1 MPAGDPGPP
10 GPRGAVRGAIRLVA
24 RAELRERCWS
34 LLALGVVLGLVG
46 GLVLGAVALGERTAT
61 AYPRLVEAV
70 HLDDARLIVPADR
83 PAVVEALP
91 TLPGVAALWLTEAWV
106 GQVDGPQ
113 LQYVSLAAGT
123 APHPELVTPV
133 IVAGRGADPAAADEV
148 VVSERL
154 AEHGFG
160 LGATL
165 PLRMLTLEDMARFA
179 VGFTPHGPATSVRV
193 VGVARMPGWGQALP
207 DVLAGPGFAR
217 ALAGT
222 GIGHAAYVRLDPAPD
237 AAARFDAAVAGV
249 SVGQPSIVGDYLTPG
264 VEFPRTPD
272 PAVQAAE
279 RALLIGVG
287 LFALVVG
294 LGVLQVVGLGLLRTA
309 GAARAARSVEAALGM
324 TRAQSVAARVVAAG
338 PAAAVAALL
347 GAGVVVA
354 AGVLA
359 PLGSQARF
367 EPEPGFRGQWALALA
382 GGATLGALFLL
393 VSAVTAA
400 FAWRRRALAVPE
412 PAPVRPDSPAA
423 VLGGS
428 LCRWPTV
435 LLGSRLAQ
443 AGTRRG
449 VPPAVTVL
457 AAAAAVA
464 GIVATVTVG
473 ASLDRLV
480 ATPERWAGGADIT
493 IADSREPDVVA
504 LVEDPRVAA
513 LAITD
518 TAYARLA
525 SGDPLGIVSI
535 AARKGAPPVEL
546 VSGRLPAA
554 PDEVAVNPRLA
565 AERGLSAGDRL
576 DTLATDG
583 TPHPMTVVGIAVV
596 PNENHGPLGQDL
608 LATGDGLL
616 AVSPER
622 NFPLLTTHV
631 YARAG
636 TAEALAAEL
645 GGRLEL
651 APQSVPDAI
660 RNLGDLGR
668 LPDVLAVVL
677 AVVAGTGLTHSLLV
691 GARRLAR
698 EMAVFSVLGA
708 TPGQVRATLGL
719 LAAATAVPAVVLGV
733 PIGLGVARL
742 FWWQVASTIGVGGD
756 IAVPVGPIA
765 LLIAAVPLG
774 AALIAAVP
782 ALRARTPAVA
792 SLAAL

>member
-1 MPAGDPGPP
+1 MPARDAGAPGT
-10 GPRGAVRGAIRLVA
+10 RGAVRLVA
-24 RAELRERCWS
+24 RAELRERGWS

-46 GLVLGAVALGERTAT
+46 GVVLGAVAVGERTAT

-83 PAVVEALP
+83 PALIEALP
-91 TLPGVAALWLTEAWV
+91 TLPGVADAWLTEAWV
-106 GQVDGPQ
+106 AQVGGPQ
-113 LQYVSLAAGT
+113 VQFMSLAAGT
-123 APHPELVTPV
+123 ASHPGLVTPV
-133 IVAGRGADPAAADEV
+133 VVDGRAADPAAADEV
-148 VVSERL
+148 VVSERV
-154 AEHGFG
+154 AEHGMG
-160 LGATL
+160 VGTVL

-179 VGFTPHGPATSVRV
+179 VGFTPHGPATTVRV
-193 VGVARMPGWGQALP
+193 VGVARMPAWGQALP
-207 DVLAGPGFAR
+207 DVLAGPAFAR

-222 GIGHAAYVRLDPAPD
+222 GIGHSAYVRLDPGPD
-237 AAARFDAAVAGV
+237 AAARFDEAVAAFAAA
-249 SVGQPSIVGDYLTPG
+249 QPSIVGEYLTPG
-264 VEFPRTPD
+264 VEHPRAPD

-279 RALLIGVG
+279 RALLLGVG

-294 LGVLQVVGLGLLRTA
+294 LGALQVVGLGLLRTA
-309 GAARAARSVEAALGM
+309 GTARAARSVESALGM
-324 TRAQSVAARVVAAG
+324 TAAQSVAARVGAAV
-338 PAAAVAALL
+338 PAAAVAGLL

-354 AGVLA
+354 AGTLA

-367 EPEPGFRGQWALALA
+367 EPEPGFRPQWALALA
-382 GGATLGALFLL
+382 GGAALAALFLL
-393 VSAVTAA
+393 VTAAAAA

-412 PAPVRPDSPAA
+412 PAVPREGSLAA
-423 VLGGS
+423 VVGGS
-428 LCRWPTV
+428 LGRWPTL

-449 VPPAVTVL
+449 VPPLVTTL
-457 AAAAAVA
+457 AATAAVA

-504 LVEDPRVAA
+504 LAEDPRVAI

-518 TAYARLA
+518 TSYARLG
-525 SGDPLGIVSI
+525 SGGTLGIVSI
-535 AARKGAPPVEL
+535 TARKGTPPVAL
-546 VSGRLPAA
+546 VSGRLPTAA
-554 PDEVAVNPRLA
+554 DEVAVNPRLA
-565 AERGLSAGDRL
+565 AERGLSAGERI
-576 DTLATDG
+576 DTLATG
-583 TPHPMTVVGIAVV
+583 GAPHPMTVVGVAVV

-608 LATGDGLL
+608 LATGDGLR

-631 YARAG
+631 YARPGA
-636 TAEALAAEL
+636 AAALAAEL

-651 APQSVPDAI
+651 APPTVPDAI

-677 AVVAGTGLTHSLLV
+677 AVVAGTGLAHSLLV

-708 TPGQVRATLGL
+708 TPGQVRITLGV
-719 LAAATAVPAVVLGV
+719 LAASTAVPAVLLGV
-733 PIGLGVARL
+733 PAGLGVARL

-774 AALIAAVP
+774 AALVAAVP
-782 ALRARTPAVA
+782 ARRVRTPAA
-792 SLAAL
+792 TSLAAL

>member
-1 MPAGDPGPP
+1 
-10 GPRGAVRGAIRLVA
+10 
-24 RAELRERCWS
+24 
-34 LLALGVVLGLVG
+34 
-46 GLVLGAVALGERTAT
+46 
-61 AYPRLVEAV
+61 
-70 HLDDARLIVPADR
+70 
-83 PAVVEALP
+83 
-91 TLPGVAALWLTEAWV
+91 
-106 GQVDGPQ
+106 
-113 LQYVSLAAGT
+113 
-123 APHPELVTPV
+123 
-133 IVAGRGADPAAADEV
+133 
-148 VVSERL
+148 
-154 AEHGFG
+154 
-160 LGATL
+160 
-165 PLRMLTLEDMARFA
+165 
-179 VGFTPHGPATSVRV
+179 
-193 VGVARMPGWGQALP
+193 MPGWGQALP